1 MAGHREVMKSA
12 TENSLPMAAIR
23 LRVRKDAKLRSPG
36 EPGVGSGDGE
46 TVRARKGAGGRKTAG

>member
-1 MAGHREVMKSA
+1 MESA